1 MDQQWT
7 QKSFLIFLIY
17 DLGDRDIRGLFED
30 LKCVFLRLGF
40 HLDVPLSIFGIL
52 VNNLIAFFQLAL
64 IMRNEESY
72 LVVTFFKEFQ
82 LHCLFEA

>member
-1 MDQQWT
+1 MTWA
-7 QKSFLIFLIY
+7 IEIY
-17 DLGDRDIRGLFED
+17 GGLFED

-64 IMRNEESY
+64 IMSKRRKLFGSY
-72 LVVTFFKEFQ
+72 FF
-82 LHCLFEA
+82 